1 MILAYG
7 SYRHALA
14 ETGIAIQRETQFAT
28 NGVPR
33 ALRERWRIDG
43 VLQAESPEM
52 LTRAIHEL
60 QHAYSRHAQD
70 LTLYLPD
77 GTTPTAHVILSRDT
91 IGGVRVARPPSFP
104 QGRGAEYSTY
114 RSYTIELEAD
124 LPVSRETNL
133 LLRWEEVLTF
143 AGGGPRWVYLATL
156 AGPPVRQQVQEST
169 PYRATQ
175 SGRAVGLREYPTP
188 AAPIWLAAWHQDTS
202 TITRRLPRRVGSGAA
217 ASETDFEV
225 TWLYQFESASPLVA
239 QPSRS

>member
-14 ETGIAIQRETQFAT
+14 EAGLSIRRETQFTA
-28 NGVPR
+28 NGVPTSI
-33 ALRERWRIDG
+33 RERWRIDG
-43 VLQAESPEM
+43 VLQAESPEAV
-52 LTRAIHEL
+52 TRAIHDL
-60 QHAYSRHAQD
+60 QTAYSRQLQD
-70 LTLYLPD
+70 VALYLPD

-91 IGGVRVARPPSFP
+91 IGGVRVTQPPSFP
-104 QGRGAEYSTY
+104 QGRGAEYSTF

-124 LPVSRETNL
+124 LPVSGEANPS
-133 LLRWEEVLTF
+133 LRWEEVLSF
-143 AGGGPRWVYLATL
+143 SGGGPRWVYLATL
-156 AGPPVRQQVQEST
+156 AGPPVRQQVEEST

-188 AAPIWLAAWHQDTS
+188 AAPIWPSAWHQDAS
-202 TITRRLPRRVGSGAA
+202 TITRRLPRRIGAGTA
-217 ASETDFEV
+217 ATETDFEV